1 MQIEF
6 THDFELGTEP
16 PTEFRLLKMG
26 LNETTKGVINLTPA
40 ALEAVL
46 AKVKADGRDKDR
58 LSFDFNH
65 SMVRSD
71 VSPQDQISAGSFSV
85 EGRKDGLW
93 ILNAKWTEDAF
104 AAIAA
109 RKWRFF
115 SPVLMLNTKTREP
128 TQLVNVALTNLP
140 ATKDQTPLVASQEVG
155 STDQLQKESQL
166 DETIIKLFGALGV
179 QDAAGAEAQYVQL
192 TAENVALKE
201 ASGTLTAENVELK
214 ADIAGRDE
222 KEEAVKLAALIVKLN
237 GDGKLQPALNKWAAT
252 QTFSQLEAY
261 GKDAPASKVTEK
273 VVEASEEGSTLI
285 LSEVEQNLCRAMDLS
300 EESYVEARKAGL

>member
-1 MQIEF
+1 MQFEF

-40 ALEAVL
+40 SLVAVL

-71 VSPQDQISAGSFSV
+71 VSPQDQVSAGSFSV
-85 EGRKDGLW
+85 EGREDGLW
-93 ILNAKWTEDAF
+93 ILNAKWTKDAF
-104 AAIAA
+104 EAISE

-155 STDQLQKESQL
+155 STDQLQKESKL

-192 TAENVALKE
+192 TAEVSALKE
-201 ASGTLTAENVELK
+201 ASVVLTAENVALK
-214 ADIAGRDE
+214 ADIAERDE
-222 KEEAVKLAALIVKLN
+222 KVEAVKLAALIVELN
-237 GDGKLQPALNKWAAT
+237 KDGKLQPALNKWAAT

-273 VVEASEEGSTLI
+273 AVEPSTDGSTLI
-285 LSEVEQNLCRAMDLS
+285 LSADEQKLCHSMGLS
-300 EESYVEARKAGL
+300 EEDFIEGRKAGL